1 MEVIYAP
8 ILLAKNRNHIAVNLI
23 MRTDFPI
30 RFTMTAPNIGFIVP
44 TAMIAE
50 VFLLEDQPVII
61 GRHQN
66 KTIRILPK
74 EYFKVNFLRFFSPFV
89 QERT

>member
-1 MEVIYAP
+1 
-8 ILLAKNRNHIAVNLI
+8 
-23 MRTDFPI
+23 
-30 RFTMTAPNIGFIVP
+30 
-44 TAMIAE
+44 MIAE

-66 KTIRILPK
+66 KTIRILLK